1 MCVFAFIFEI
11 EKKLNSIL
19 GHYFVDWFNLVFC
32 AKQKKKKKQQQ
43 QMKLVKGYLLST

>member
-11 EKKLNSIL
+11 DKKLISIL

-32 AKQKKKKKQQQ
+32 AKQKKATTTTTDET
-43 QMKLVKGYLLST
+43 S